1 MAFIDFTFDN
11 SKYTIDAS
19 EIVMVKYDDRDENYY
34 TLPTVVITFKN
45 TTTKLIFT
53 HKNLEYLQELYKFI
67 SAMTTYNQ
75 TLFHFVPHTEVSDA
89 PTNS

>member
-1 MAFIDFTFDN
+1 MAFIDFTFN
-11 SKYTIDAS
+11 NNKYTIDTS
-19 EIVMVKYDDRDENYY
+19 EIVMVKYDNRDENYY
-34 TLPTVVITFKN
+34 TLPTVVIVLKN

-53 HKNLEYLQELYKFI
+53 HKNLEYLQEFYKFV

-75 TLFHFVPHTEVSDA
+75 TLFHFVPHTEVTDA